1 MFVID
6 RAIGLKLNST
16 KNQMVSERGVMK
28 EIMVAVATDNGRQ
41 FINRHFGDT
50 RYFDLYQVT
59 RSSILF
65 IKRIENV
72 VEGHEELHEDLEK
85 ARGVAGLLKKENVH
99 VVVSKIFGPN
109 IKRIK
114 KKFVCVIMNDSSVD
128 LALER
133 LQQNWD
139 MIIAEWEKGTDR
151 NHCILRKYD

>member
-1 MFVID
+1 M
-6 RAIGLKLNST
+6 
-16 KNQMVSERGVMK
+16 
-28 EIMVAVATDNGRQ
+28 AVATDNGRQ

-50 RYFDLYQVT
+50 RYFDLYKVT

>member
-1 MFVID
+1 
-6 RAIGLKLNST
+6 
-16 KNQMVSERGVMK
+16 MK

>member
-1 MFVID
+1 
-6 RAIGLKLNST
+6 
-16 KNQMVSERGVMK
+16 
-28 EIMVAVATDNGRQ
+28 MVAVATDNGRQ

-99 VVVSKIFGPN
+99 LVVSKIFGPN

-139 MIIAEWEKGTDR
+139 IIIAEWEKGTDR
-151 NHCILRKYD
+151 NHCILRKAL

>member
-1 MFVID
+1 
-6 RAIGLKLNST
+6 
-16 KNQMVSERGVMK
+16 MK

-50 RYFDLYQVT
+50 RYFDLYKVT

-85 ARGVAGLLKKENVH
+85 AKGVAGLLKKENVH

-114 KKFVCVIMNDSSVD
+114 KKFVCVIMNDTSVKD
-128 LALER
+128 ALDR
-133 LQQNWD
+133 LQQNRD